1 MLLPA
6 SRIFLLV
13 LVFLFLK
20 IEVPLVRVCWQCQVG
35 LFLSLGSY
43 LIARKI
49 WKDRLKGFKKQTSYS
64 SVIAQ
69 ADRSFIK
76 QTLPTHG
83 SRPTP
88 KESSSQ
94 PISASL
100 FLYFLPP
107 SLVVPVQNRT
117 CTHHQSGKKM
127 QMGIHS
133 RLIDSC
139 KLYNNRLF
147 HMSSNNSVCYNQMH
161 VCIE

>member
-1 MLLPA
+1 MGPEYLL
-6 SRIFLLV
+6 IFLTP
-13 LVFLFLK
+13 FK
-20 IEVPLVRVCWQCQVG
+20 MSCWFIS
-35 LFLSLGSY
+35 LPWFLSPPN
-43 LIARKI
+43 
-49 WKDRLKGFKKQTSYS
+49 KGFKTIDNYS
-64 SVIAQ
+64 SVTAQ
-69 ADRSFIK
+69 EDRSFIK

-117 CTHHQSGKKM
+117 CTHHQSRKGM

-133 RLIDSC
+133 RPIDSSR
-139 KLYNNRLF
+139 LHNNRLCCACLLIIQ
-147 HMSSNNSVCYNQMH
+147 SVIIR
-161 VCIE
+161 CICV